1 MVGGYGQPGQ
11 PRRRRLS
18 PTATETVLL
27 VVGLAG
33 LAFAAGAG
41 GWVLGRQ
48 SQATVANA
56 PPVVWKAT
64 ATATTEAAPG
74 NPVAGKTVFANA
86 GCGSC
91 HTLRAAGATGTVG
104 PRLDEKKWSIEAV
117 TTWVKD
123 GKGAMPPYKG
133 KLSGKEIADL
143 ASFIAQS
150 TGR

>member
-1 MVGGYGQPGQ
+1 MVGGYGQP

-27 VVGLAG
+27 AVGLAG

-48 SQATVANA
+48 SQATVVHV

-64 ATATTEAAPG
+64 APATTEAAPG
-74 NPVAGKTVFANA
+74 NPVAGKAVFANA

-104 PRLDEKKWSIEAV
+104 PSLDEKKWSSEVV
-117 TTWVKD
+117 TDWVKK
-123 GKGAMPPYKG
+123 GKGAMPSFEG
-133 KLSGKEIADL
+133 KLSDKEIADL
-143 ASFIAQS
+143 AAYIAQS